1 MGAGMA
7 DIGTKRLF
15 DKIDFDAAY
24 PNALTCTVLMG
35 AKIPVILKN
44 DKAAIQAAIFT
55 SVGID
60 KENPRIVR
68 IANSSHISTIIV
80 SEALR
85 KEVEEDKGL
94 KLLEEFAEVEFD
106 EQGNLDL
113 HKGVY
118 A

>member
-1 MGAGMA
+1 MYSA
-7 DIGTKRLF
+7 
-15 DKIDFDAAY
+15 KIDFDAAY

-35 AKIPVILKN
+35 AKIPVILKS
-44 DKAAIQAAIFT
+44 DKAAIFT

-68 IANSSHISTIIV
+68 IANTSHISTIIV

-113 HKGVY
+113 
-118 A
+118 